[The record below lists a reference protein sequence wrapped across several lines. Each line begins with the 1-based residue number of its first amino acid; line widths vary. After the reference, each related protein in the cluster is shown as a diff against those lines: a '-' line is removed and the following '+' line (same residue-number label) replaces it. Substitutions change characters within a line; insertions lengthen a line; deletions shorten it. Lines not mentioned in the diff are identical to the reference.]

1 MRLVLVGPPG
11 AGKGTQAEFIAAELG
26 VPKISTGDIFRFN
39 VAEGT
44 PLGLEAKSYM
54 DAGSLVPDD
63 VTNKMVADRLAED
76 DVAEGFLLDGYPR
89 NIDQAEVLDGHLAE
103 LNSAVDVVLELAAD
117 DDEVIRR
124 LSGRRV
130 SRSTG
135 KVFHL
140 EFDPPE
146 DPNSDDLYQRDDD
159 RSETVA
165 KRLKVYAEQ
174 TAPLV
179 DFYRQQNKLVRI
191 DALGAVSDVTKRA
204 MQSLRQHVGKLGQG
218 MFRRR
223 LDIQYKTTEQFT
235 LMREAGLVVA
245 AVHEAMRNA
254 VAPGAST
261 GELDGIAED
270 IIRSHKAEPS
280 FLGYDIG
287 AGPYPGSICASVN
300 DQVVHAIPSDDVT
313 LVEGD
318 VISIDVGAVLNGWHG
333 DAAITLPVGRV
344 SAEVTE
350 MIEVCENALWAGI
363 RAAASSKRL
372 GGISNAVESSIE
384 AAGTFGIVEGF
395 GGHGIG
401 TEMHQDPH
409 VLNYGPPHSGPK
421 LRSGMALAI
430 EPMITLG
437 SPDTAELDDNW
448 TIVTADGSL
457 AAHTEHSIAI
467 CDDGLWVLTAPD
479 GGVEALG
486 ELASDLARNN

>member
-1 MRLVLVGPPG
+1 
-11 AGKGTQAEFIAAELG
+11 
-26 VPKISTGDIFRFN
+26 
-39 VAEGT
+39 
-44 PLGLEAKSYM
+44 
-54 DAGSLVPDD
+54 
-63 VTNKMVADRLAED
+63 
-76 DVAEGFLLDGYPR
+76 
-89 NIDQAEVLDGHLAE
+89 
-103 LNSAVDVVLELAAD
+103 
-117 DDEVIRR
+117 
-124 LSGRRV
+124 
-130 SRSTG
+130 
-135 KVFHL
+135 
-140 EFDPPE
+140 
-146 DPNSDDLYQRDDD
+146 
-159 RSETVA
+159 
-165 KRLKVYAEQ
+165 
-174 TAPLV
+174 
-179 DFYRQQNKLVRI
+179 
-191 DALGAVSDVTKRA
+191 
-204 MQSLRQHVGKLGQG
+204 

-223 LDIQYKTTEQFT
+223 LEIQYKNHDQFA

-245 AVHEAMRNA
+245 AVHEAMREA
-254 VAPGAST
+254 VVPGAST

-313 LVEGD
+313 LKEGD

-344 SAEVTE
+344 SGDIKD
-350 MIEVCENALWAGI
+350 MITACEDALWAGI
-363 RAAASSKRL
+363 RAAGTSKRL
-372 GGISNAVESSIE
+372 GGISHAVESSIQASGE
-384 AAGTFGIVEGF
+384 YGIVEGF

-409 VLNYGPPHSGPK
+409 VLNYGPAHSGPK

-448 TIVTADGSL
+448 TIVTSDGSL

-486 ELASDLARNN
+486 ELASDLARND